1 MLKSFRVNITF
12 RILTLITLVLALVYC
27 VAKTEFYITM
37 FILFVVLVLAV
48 VDMVRYVDHS
58 NRDFTAFLL
67 GIKYD
72 DFSATYSGHHKGK
85 SFGEMYDAFNDI
97 NRKFLNI
104 RAEKEANHQY
114 LQTIVESVSVGLLCI
129 DEGGGIFMMN
139 KALQRL
145 LSKPYLVHID
155 ALGQIDGQL
164 LDAVKKLK
172 TGEKDMLKVT
182 IDNKSMQLALRATEF
197 YLRDQKLKLVSFQN
211 IQSELEEQELDA
223 WQKLIRIL
231 RHEIMNSITPI
242 VSLTSTIDNMLAA
255 SPHGAITKEQSGD
268 IREAI
273 TAIRNRSEG
282 LMHFTETYRNLTR
295 LPPPKFQIVDANDLV
310 ERIQVLYRPVF
321 EKNNVRFNAQLS
333 QAPVIFQADV
343 ELIEQV
349 LINLLKNAIDAAKEV
364 ENPTITISTQR
375 TKEGKAIIK
384 VADNGRGIEPEMIEQ
399 IFVPFYTTK
408 EEGSG
413 IGLSL
418 SRQIMRTHKGQIS
431 VRSVVGEGTVFT
443 LKV

>member
-1 MLKSFRVNITF
+1 MFKSFRVNITF
-12 RILTLITLVLALVYC
+12 RILSLIVLVLALVYC
-27 VAKTEFYITM
+27 VTQTEYYITM
-37 FILFVVLVLAV
+37 FILFVVLILTA
-48 VDMVRYVDHS
+48 VDMVRYVDQS

-85 SFGEMYDAFNDI
+85 TFGEMYEAFNDI

-114 LQTIVESVSVGLLCI
+114 LQTIVESVNVGLLCI
-129 DEGGGIFMMN
+129 DEKGGIFMLN
-139 KALQRL
+139 KALQKL
-145 LSKPYLVHID
+145 LNKPYLVHVD
-155 ALGQIDGQL
+155 ALEQVDRPL

-172 TGEKDMLKVT
+172 TGERDMVKVSLE
-182 IDNKSMQLALRATEF
+182 NKSMQLALQATEF
-197 YLRDQKLKLVSFQN
+197 ALRDQKLKLVSFQN
-211 IQSELEEQELDA
+211 IQGELEEQELEA

-242 VSLTSTIDNMLAA
+242 VSLTSTIDSMLAN
-255 SPHGAITKEQSGD
+255 SPHGTIDKEQSDD
-268 IREAI
+268 IRAAI
-273 TAIRNRSEG
+273 GAIRNRSEG

-295 LPPPKFQIVDANDLV
+295 LPPPKFQLVDANDLI
-310 ERIQVLYRPVF
+310 ERIRVLFKPVIT
-321 EKNNVRFNAQLS
+321 KNNVQFNIQLS

-349 LINLLKNAIDAAKEV
+349 IINLLKNAIDAVKGV
-364 ENPTITISTQR
+364 DSPTITISTFR
-375 TKEGKAIIK
+375 TKDGKAIIK
-384 VADNGRGIEPEMIEQ
+384 VADNGMGIEKEMIEQ

-418 SRQIMRTHKGQIS
+418 SRQIMRVHKGRIS
-431 VRSVVGEGTVFT
+431 VQSAVGEGTVFT
-443 LKV
+443 LKI

>member
-1 MLKSFRVNITF
+1 MFKSFRVNIAF
-12 RILTLITLVLALVYC
+12 RIISLIALVLALVYC
-27 VAKTEFYITM
+27 VTQTEYYITM
-37 FILFVVLVLAV
+37 FILFVVLVLTA
-48 VDMVRYVDHS
+48 VDMVRYVNQS

-85 SFGEMYDAFNDI
+85 TFGEMYQAFNDI

-114 LQTIVESVSVGLLCI
+114 LQTIVESVNVGLLCI
-129 DEGGGIFMMN
+129 DEQGGIFMMN
-139 KALQRL
+139 KALQKL
-145 LSKPYLVHID
+145 LNKPYLVHVD
-155 ALGQIDGQL
+155 AIGQVDMPL
-164 LDAVKKLK
+164 LEAVKKIK
-172 TGEKDMLKVT
+172 TGERDMVKVSLE
-182 IDNKSMQLALRATEF
+182 NKTMQLALQAAEF
-197 YLRDQKLKLVSFQN
+197 ALRDQKLKLISFQN
-211 IQSELEEQELDA
+211 IQGELEEQELEA

-242 VSLTSTIDNMLAA
+242 VSLTSTIDSMLTN
-255 SPHGAITKEQSGD
+255 SPHGTIDKEQSDD
-268 IREAI
+268 IRAAI
-273 TAIRNRSEG
+273 GAIRNRSEG

-295 LPPPKFQIVDANDLV
+295 LPPPKFQLVDANDLV
-310 ERIQVLYRPVF
+310 GRIRVLFKPVI
-321 EKNNVRFNAQLS
+321 EKNNVQFSTHLS

-349 LINLLKNAIDAAKEV
+349 IINLLKNAIDAVKGRD
-364 ENPTITISTQR
+364 NPTITISTHR

-384 VADNGRGIEPEMIEQ
+384 VADNGAGIEPEMLEQ

-418 SRQIMRTHKGQIS
+418 SRQIMRVHKGRIS
-431 VRSVVGEGTVFT
+431 VQSAVMEGTVFT
-443 LKV
+443 LKI

>member
-1 MLKSFRVNITF
+1 MLKSFRVNVTF
-12 RILTLITLVLALVYC
+12 RILTLIALVLALVYC
-27 VAKTEFYITM
+27 VAKTEFYITI
-37 FILFVVLVLAV
+37 FILFVVLVLTV

-85 SFGEMYDAFNDI
+85 SFGEMYGAFNDI

-129 DEGGGIFMMN
+129 DEDGGIFMMN
-139 KALQRL
+139 KALQKL
-145 LSKPYLVHID
+145 LSKPYLVHVES
-155 ALGQIDGQL
+155 LRQIDSQL
-164 LDAVKKLK
+164 LTIVKGIK
-172 TGEKDMLKVT
+172 TGERDMVKVV
-182 IDNKSMQLALRATEF
+182 IENKTMQLSLQATEF
-197 YLRDQKLKLVSFQN
+197 ALRDQKLKLVSFQN
-211 IQSELEEQELDA
+211 IQGELEEQELDA

-242 VSLTSTIDNMLAA
+242 VSLTSTIDNMLAG
-255 SPHGAITKEQSGD
+255 SSGEITKEQSED

-273 TAIRNRSEG
+273 IVIRGRSEG

-310 ERIQVLYRPVF
+310 ERVQVLYRPVF
-321 EKNNVRFNAQLS
+321 EKNNVQFKTQLS

-349 LINLLKNAIDAAKEV
+349 LINLLKNAVDAAKEV

-384 VADNGRGIEPEMIEQ
+384 VADNGKGIEQEMIEQ

-418 SRQIMRTHKGQIS
+418 SRQIMRTHKGRIS
-431 VRSVVGEGTVFT
+431 VQSVLGEGTVFT
-443 LKV
+443 LKI